1 MSFAL
6 IDIEQAFLQRLQP
19 ALNLAVE
26 LYPARSQDYRLLHPK
41 GAVLIVY
48 AGSEF
53 SSPEAM
59 GAIVQ
64 TRVVKVALVL
74 MVRNLRTHADGLPW
88 LDALRALVTG
98 FTPVPGAT
106 KAYPQQ
112 ERFLNEQEGVWSW
125 ELMVHFKLPNLELD
139 DGDLG
144 VLLRHITTL
153 DGMEQVDVEKTDNVI
168 TITETPRDS
177 EICVDTE

>member
-6 IDIEQAFLQRLQP
+6 SDLEEAFLQRLQP
-19 ALNLAVE
+19 VLNLAVE
-26 LYPARSQDYRLLHPK
+26 LYPARFQDYRLLHPK

-48 AGSEF
+48 GGSEF
-53 SSPEAM
+53 SPPEAM

-64 TRVVKVALVL
+64 TRTVKMALVL
-74 MVRNLRTHADGLPW
+74 MVRNLRTHAEGLPW

-106 KAYPQQ
+106 KAWPRQ
-112 ERFLNEQEGVWSW
+112 ERFVDQQEGVWIW

-139 DGDLG
+139 DGELG
-144 VLLRHITTL
+144 ALLKHVTTL
-153 DGMEQVDVEKTDNVI
+153 DGYERTETIRHPDGSTTYEEFPVDV
-168 TITETPRDS
+168 
-177 EICVDTE
+177 